1 MPDKPKPQPS
11 TRQIVAAVD
20 RVEAALKARQ
30 ANAAYVKAISDV
42 QTATRQLFE
51 LQVCAASL
59 QGLRALKQRGLHLA
73 APLRLHTAA

>member
-42 QTATRQLFE
+42 LTATRQPF
-51 LQVCAASL
+51 
-59 QGLRALKQRGLHLA
+59 K
-73 APLRLHTAA
+73 